1 MLHSCDISES
11 ILEAPAALPAAD
23 ALAADVLAGLS
34 SRPKRLSSAW
44 FYDERGSEL
53 FQQIT
58 QLDEYYLTRC
68 EREILECYAGEIAD
82 VLAGAPV
89 RVIEIGAG
97 DGHKTEILLDRL
109 LAAGLEVE
117 YVPIDICRQAVES
130 LTAKLRR
137 NLRHRPVRL
146 RGVVAD
152 YFDGLAAIRGQSA
165 ARNLV
170 LFLGSSIGNFDHRQ
184 AKRLLRAL
192 RQAISPGDLALIGFD
207 LKKDLHVLQRA
218 YDDAAGITRQFNF
231 NLLERINRELGGTFD
246 RRRFDH
252 RAAYNFR
259 LGCMESWL
267 VSRRRQRIHLGG
279 LGRSFNFCDW
289 EGIRVERSYKYDLAQ
304 IESLARRGGFDPCAH
319 LADRRRWFV
328 DSLWEAV

>member
-1 MLHSCDISES
+1 VQHSCDISEQ
-11 ILEAPAALPAAD
+11 ILETPAARPAAES
-23 ALAADVLAGLS
+23 LAADVLAGLAN
-34 SRPKRLSSAW
+34 RPKTLSSAW

-53 FQQIT
+53 FQRIT
-58 QLDEYYLTRC
+58 QLEEYYLTRC
-68 EREILECYAGEIAD
+68 EREILEHCSGDIAT

-89 RVIEIGAG
+89 RVVEIGAG

-109 LAAGLEVE
+109 LAAGLELE
-117 YVPIDICRQAVES
+117 YVPIDICRTAVES

-137 NLRHRPVRL
+137 NLGNRPVRL

-152 YFDGLAAIRGQSA
+152 YFEGLASLRGQAGVRS
-165 ARNLV
+165 LV
-170 LFLGSSIGNFDHRQ
+170 LFLGSSIGNFDHGQ
-184 AKRLLRAL
+184 ARRLLRAL
-192 RQAISPGDLALIGFD
+192 RQAIAPGDLALIGFD
-207 LKKDLHVLQRA
+207 LKKDVRVLQRA
-218 YDDAAGITRQFNF
+218 YDDAAGITREFNF

-252 RAAYNFR
+252 HAAYNFR

-267 VSRRRQRIHLGG
+267 VSRRRQQVTIAA
-279 LGRSFNFCDW
+279 LGRSFALGAW
-289 EGIRVERSYKYDLAQ
+289 EGIRVERSYKYDPAQ
-304 IESLARRGGFDPCAH
+304 IESLARKSGFEPCVH